1 VSVDSAVAH
10 FRRRQES
17 LFRSTCDIT
26 RAGTPV
32 FDPATGTYTSPSSSV
47 ASDVACLIRAESAS
61 ERQAGETQVTLN
73 RFVGKLPANTEVE
86 TGDILTVTAS
96 RHDDGLVGRVM
107 TVVDVQHDD
116 LQITRRVILEE
127 NRG

>member
-1 VSVDSAVAH
+1 MSIDSAVAH

-17 LFRSTCDIT
+17 LFRSVCDIT

-32 FDPATGTYTSPSSSV
+32 FDPNTGTYTSPTTAV
-47 ASDVACLIRAESAS
+47 ASDVACLIRPEAAS

-73 RFVGKLPANTEVE
+73 RFVGKLPANTAVE
-86 TGDILTVTAS
+86 TGDVLTITAS
-96 RHDDGLVGRVM
+96 RHDEGLVGRSL

-116 LQITRRVILEE
+116 FQIARRLILEE